1 MASSTSCLLSLPA
14 EILEV
19 VIDEA
24 CASSADLSVLGLVCR
39 GLHSFITPRL
49 YKSVNLV
56 GYERAKQFSSTISQ
70 RPKLAPLVRKL
81 QIHSHGTDEVEDE
94 NCSEDFDST
103 ITQLINLESLA
114 LRTDFFNRSKAQ
126 KIGIICRPHKVLP
139 ALRSI
144 NLGFDYYRDY
154 EWSLTPYEALFYH
167 SDLASISITGAAV
180 SAKWDYQDIH
190 PPALRSTKLEEL
202 ELLNCN
208 ISSQELELM
217 LRYPRAL
224 KSFTLKG
231 EPAESKYGFTC
242 GSDRGEYVD
251 VLKAHS
257 SSLQVLD
264 LDLSYDWSE
273 EIDLSPFTA
282 LVSLTITPRMLVG
295 DRGGDKNPANEI
307 DLSHWGELLPPSL
320 ERLTFRCDGLFFPL
334 DGIYEAV
341 STGKLPILRWFAC
354 EMRYHAESMEY
365 FREPE
370 EILADKCTC
379 TEGLSFSQAFE
390 ALGVNISVVAL
401 GDIRYLPQKMTSD
414 CRCWSYQHRRIQR
427 FW

>member
-1 MASSTSCLLSLPA
+1 
-14 EILEV
+14 
-19 VIDEA
+19 
-24 CASSADLSVLGLVCR
+24 VL
-39 GLHSFITPRL
+39 
-49 YKSVNLV
+49 
-56 GYERAKQFSSTISQ
+56 
-70 RPKLAPLVRKL
+70 
-81 QIHSHGTDEVEDE
+81 
-94 NCSEDFDST
+94 T
-103 ITQLINLESLA
+103 IT
-114 LRTDFFNRSKAQ
+114 
-126 KIGIICRPHKVLP
+126 V
-139 ALRSI
+139 

-167 SDLASISITGAAV
+167 SGLTTISITGAAV

-190 PPALRSTKLEEL
+190 PPALRSTNLEEL

-251 VLKAHS
+251 VLMAHS

-264 LDLSYDWSE
+264 LDLYYDWSE

-282 LVSLTITPRMLVG
+282 LESLTITPRMLVG
-295 DRGGDKNPANEI
+295 DRGGECKPANEI

-341 STGKLPILRWFAC
+341 STGKLPILRWFSC

-365 FREPE
+365 FREPGE
-370 EILADKCTC
+370 VLADKCTC

-401 GDIRYLPQKMTSD
+401 GDKRCLPRRMTSD
-414 CRCWSYQHRRIQR
+414 CRCWSYEHRRIWC